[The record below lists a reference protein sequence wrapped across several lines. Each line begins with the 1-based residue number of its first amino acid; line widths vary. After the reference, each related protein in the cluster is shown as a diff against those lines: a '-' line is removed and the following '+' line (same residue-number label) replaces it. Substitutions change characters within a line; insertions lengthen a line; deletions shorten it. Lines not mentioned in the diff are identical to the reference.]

1 MKSKYGYTLDGGE
14 LGSIEDE
21 TFSADGCS
29 IRITGVATHP
39 GYAKEKMQNAIK
51 IVSHIIS
58 SLPTTKDSPESTE
71 GRSGFIHPTKIE
83 SSLETGT
90 IDLIIRDFNTQNL
103 KYYHEL
109 LQGICESSIKAFPGS
124 SFEIEFKEQYRNMNE
139 IIQNHPYVC
148 SYAIEAMQSLGIE
161 PKKSL
166 IRGGTDGSR
175 LSFMGFPCP
184 NLFAGEHGIHSKKE
198 WVSVQDMQKAAAVIV
213 KTSELW
219 SKHRS

>member
-1 MKSKYGYTLDGGE
+1 
-14 LGSIEDE
+14 
-21 TFSADGCS
+21 
-29 IRITGVATHP
+29 
-39 GYAKEKMQNAIK
+39 
-51 IVSHIIS
+51 
-58 SLPTTKDSPESTE
+58 
-71 GRSGFIHPTKIE
+71 
-83 SSLETGT
+83 
-90 IDLIIRDFNTQNL
+90 
-103 KYYHEL
+103 
-109 LQGICESSIKAFPGS
+109 
-124 SFEIEFKEQYRNMNE
+124 MNE

-175 LSFMGFPCP
+175 LSFMGFPCQ